1 MSENGETVD
10 NSALDA
16 IQRRLL
22 ELSEL
27 FPLTFWKNLDRL
39 NVQEQRT
46 PRWSFLINSNGIQCN
61 IYWENKTEQE
71 KLEEDALLGG
81 EALKRA
87 EKWLQDA
94 QNAGGDENLSQ
105 DEINKTVQSILS
117 FFSPLNNNNTSQS
130 HNRRHNTSDDNN
142 EKTADGLLKKL
153 KTKLIP
159 PDASKKRKSAHHPK
173 TSTPPPPKMSRKIV
187 VGQMKVK
194 HSDLTQASGAAF
206 TKERPLAPKKSGN
219 ITMTSQ
225 PLLTTVQKPPGAT
238 KQKILCYMPP
248 TLNKNFTVK
257 ILKPEKPPSQ
267 VHSPVFHIDNN
278 SSVLDSDPDDV
289 VLAAAQF
296 DDHVIKV
303 EPFDGASVAL
313 DDDDEDDGGDHHH
326 GAMKT

>member
-1 MSENGETVD
+1 MGTHPIFESDFDCLTENRITHLHSLHQQTNRLKTPKNKMSENGETVD

-105 DEINKTVQSILS
+105 
-117 FFSPLNNNNTSQS
+117 
-130 HNRRHNTSDDNN
+130 
-142 EKTADGLLKKL
+142 
-153 KTKLIP
+153 
-159 PDASKKRKSAHHPK
+159 
-173 TSTPPPPKMSRKIV
+173 
-187 VGQMKVK
+187 VK
-194 HSDLTQASGAAF
+194 F
-206 TKERPLAPKKSGN
+206 
-219 ITMTSQ
+219 
-225 PLLTTVQKPPGAT
+225 
-238 KQKILCYMPP
+238 
-248 TLNKNFTVK
+248 
-257 ILKPEKPPSQ
+257 
-267 VHSPVFHIDNN
+267 VHCSWC
-278 SSVLDSDPDDV
+278 
-289 VLAAAQF
+289 
-296 DDHVIKV
+296 
-303 EPFDGASVAL
+303 
-313 DDDDEDDGGDHHH
+313 
-326 GAMKT
+326 